1 MDSARHEHP
10 PHAPSPVAAY
20 HFCGFALD
28 PAQGVLH
35 RPDGVEI
42 GLRPKATEVLCHLA
56 REAGRVASRDDLME
70 AVWPGVTVTDDS
82 ITQCVAEIR
91 RALGEE
97 GTPLLRTLPKRG
109 YMLAAEVTPG
119 DVPPLPHAA
128 PAGDAGHDAPSS
140 LAVSRPAVAPPPGRP
155 RHIAILA
162 AVGLL
167 AAALLGFV
175 GWWAPSRPPNPV
187 SLAGMAGSP
196 GASPVAPPMAPEPA
210 RPLSLLVLP
219 FATVGN
225 DPGQDHIADGITDDL
240 TTTLALIPGSFVIG
254 RGTASAYKG
263 QTIDLRQI
271 GRDLGVRYV
280 VQGSVRR
287 IESRLRVNAQL
298 LDAAT
303 GAHLWAEG
311 HDELFVDIADLTHTL
326 ASRIAAALNY
336 TLVWIEGDRA
346 WAGHAHDPTALD
358 LLLRGRALNQFA
370 QSMEPLLEA
379 RRLLERSLVLDEGS
393 ADAHAFLAMVLV
405 NLWTQNWEDDREGL
419 LRRAEEHAARAVE
432 LNPRHA
438 RGHYA
443 RGQVAQSRRRFD
455 QALAAFEV
463 ALGITPNL
471 PFIHARRGWVRNLMG
486 QPAEALADFAHAV
499 RISPHE
505 PYVGTTYWGMAFA
518 HLMLGRD
525 EDAVALAVRAIV
537 GNPGI
542 PNVRLQLAS
551 TLALVG
557 RMEEARIA
565 LAEYRRS
572 NPEMTVERFRRR
584 SREVSGDPL
593 WLATRDREAEALRG
607 IGMPDE

>member
-1 MDSARHEHP
+1 
-10 PHAPSPVAAY
+10 
-20 HFCGFALD
+20 
-28 PAQGVLH
+28 
-35 RPDGVEI
+35 
-42 GLRPKATEVLCHLA
+42 
-56 REAGRVASRDDLME
+56 
-70 AVWPGVTVTDDS
+70 
-82 ITQCVAEIR
+82 
-91 RALGEE
+91 
-97 GTPLLRTLPKRG
+97 
-109 YMLAAEVTPG
+109 
-119 DVPPLPHAA
+119 
-128 PAGDAGHDAPSS
+128 
-140 LAVSRPAVAPPPGRP
+140 
-155 RHIAILA
+155 
-162 AVGLL
+162 
-167 AAALLGFV
+167 
-175 GWWAPSRPPNPV
+175 
-187 SLAGMAGSP
+187 
-196 GASPVAPPMAPEPA
+196 
-210 RPLSLLVLP
+210 
-219 FATVGN
+219 
-225 DPGQDHIADGITDDL
+225 
-240 TTTLALIPGSFVIG
+240 
-254 RGTASAYKG
+254 
-263 QTIDLRQI
+263 
-271 GRDLGVRYV
+271 
-280 VQGSVRR
+280 
-287 IESRLRVNAQL
+287 
-298 LDAAT
+298 
-303 GAHLWAEG
+303 
-311 HDELFVDIADLTHTL
+311 
-326 ASRIAAALNY
+326 
-336 TLVWIEGDRA
+336 
-346 WAGHAHDPTALD
+346 
-358 LLLRGRALNQFA
+358 
-370 QSMEPLLEA
+370 MEPLLEA
-379 RRLLERSLVLDEGS
+379 RRLLERSLVLNEGS

-525 EDAVALAVRAIV
+525 EDAVALAVRAIAE
-537 GNPGI
+537 NPGI

-572 NPEMTVERFRRR
+572 NPEMTVEHFRRR
-584 SREVSGDPL
+584 SREISGHPL